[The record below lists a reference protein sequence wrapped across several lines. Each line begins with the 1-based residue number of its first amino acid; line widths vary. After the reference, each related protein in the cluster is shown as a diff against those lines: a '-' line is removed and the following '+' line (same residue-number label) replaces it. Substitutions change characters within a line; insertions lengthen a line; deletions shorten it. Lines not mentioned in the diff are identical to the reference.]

1 MFKYRKGQLRVAVFV
16 VGSIGLACSAHAQ
29 TQSIFGV
36 PRERTQ
42 LECICVEEIG
52 GAKECALDVGF
63 CFEFDS
69 NCTASHDAHCPNGLC
84 LTAASTGCPTNLCLS
99 QSTDCDRNCP
109 TPTSIG
115 NIVPCPEETEMFTT
129 PTVSEWSL
137 IIMTVLAFT
146 TGTILFGRR
155 RRGAA

>member
-1 MFKYRKGQLRVAVFV
+1 MFRYRKRQLRVTVFV
-16 VGSIGLACSAHAQ
+16 VGSISLACSAHAQ
-29 TQSIFGV
+29 AQSIFGV
-36 PRERTQ
+36 QRERAQ

-63 CFEFDS
+63 CSDFAS
-69 NCTASHDAHCPNGLC
+69 SCSASHDANCPNGLC
-84 LTAASTGCPTNLCLS
+84 LTAASTGCPTNLCLG

-109 TPTSIG
+109 VPTSIG
-115 NIVPCPEETEMFTT
+115 NIVPCPEMSTI

-146 TGTILFGRR
+146 TGSILFGRR
-155 RRGAA
+155 RRGAAA